1 MRKRLVGLLAGAVLV
16 FAACG
21 TAATPSPSASTAA
34 SAPPV
39 SAPASAPAS
48 ASAAAIDLT
57 NTTYKPEDGQD
68 GGSIIIGDWQE
79 ANAFNPYYLSQVTEA
94 NVASAVWS
102 TLVVFT
108 NDYR

>member
-34 SAPPV
+34 STPPV

-57 NTTYKPEDGQD
+57 NTTYKPEAGQD

-79 ANAFNPYYLSQVTEA
+79 ANPSTRTT
-94 NVASAVWS
+94 SA
-102 TLVVFT
+102 
-108 NDYR
+108 R

>member
-21 TAATPSPSASTAA
+21 TAATPSPSASAAA
-34 SAPPV
+34 STPPV

-79 ANAFNPYYLSQVTEA
+79 ANASTRTT
-94 NVASAVWS
+94 SA
-102 TLVVFT
+102 
-108 NDYR
+108 R